1 VSKPLFGREGIGVFL
16 SDNFTSFDEFVKV
29 TEDNFGSHDN
39 EKDHKY
45 GKSIYQ
51 LFYKLPEAQGR
62 VIQTST
68 WVVGGQPAGII
79 FREGKAG
86 TNFEDRNPVVP
97 HIVKGSK
104 AMPFWLKQ
112 SVEQRKLRYL
122 IYGNQDVTSA
132 VYQGNGGKSK

>member
-1 VSKPLFGREGIGVFL
+1 MGVFL

-29 TEDNFGSHDN
+29 TEENFGVKPNDANHT
-39 EKDHKY
+39 Y

-68 WVVGGQPAGII
+68 WVIGGQPAGII

-97 HIVKGSK
+97 HIVKGRD
-104 AMPFWLKQ
+104 A
-112 SVEQRKLRYL
+112 
-122 IYGNQDVTSA
+122 
-132 VYQGNGGKSK
+132 